1 MADGTQIMQYF
12 RLLVLPGFVV
22 VATMVVTMVMV
33 LFRVRSTLT
42 PMVVVSILAE
52 YSTHAV
58 LVSLK

>member
-42 PMVVVSILAE
+42 PMVVVSILA
-52 YSTHAV
+52 V
-58 LVSLK
+58 FQLMLF

>member
-42 PMVVVSILAE
+42 PMVVVSILAIFQ
-52 YSTHAV
+52 
-58 LVSLK
+58 LVQF